1 MSVRDKDRFEER
13 VLIPFGN
20 GSASFYVVLSMSQRL
35 LIAMVSFPL
44 TTHLREAYVFPG
56 HSQMKEWATVTQ

>member
-1 MSVRDKDRFEER
+1 MLVRGKDRFQER
-13 VLIPFGN
+13 VLILFDN

-44 TTHLREAYVFPG
+44 VTRLREAYVFPG
-56 HSQMKEWATVTQ
+56 HSQMKEWATITQ